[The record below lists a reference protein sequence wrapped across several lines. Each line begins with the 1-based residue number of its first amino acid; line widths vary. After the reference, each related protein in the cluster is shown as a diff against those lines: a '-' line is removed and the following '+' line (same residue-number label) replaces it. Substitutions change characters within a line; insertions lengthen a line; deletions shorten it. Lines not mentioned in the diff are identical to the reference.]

1 MKKRYIVA
9 ATVLAL
15 LGIST
20 SACSSNSS
28 SSSKST
34 KTEKTSSKST
44 KTEKTV
50 KHTYKKSVTKPKAKK
65 GFVGN
70 TYTCKDG
77 IVKINKITNVK
88 VNDGSGDPSNY
99 TAVVVEAT
107 FTNKSKKAVS
117 PEDFMDYN
125 IKISQVFDN
134 KLNEL
139 DFTDH
144 DLDDSGT
151 QWDAELKNTEE
162 DVLPGKTV
170 NFAMEN
176 SLTETTDKVT
186 NDFEVQALDQYNQ
199 DLGKPYKVKAG
210 TASAAINQD

>member
-1 MKKRYIVA
+1 MMKKRYIVA

-28 SSSKST
+28 S
-34 KTEKTSSKST
+34 SSKST

-88 VNDGSGDPSNY
+88 VNDGIGDPSNY

-117 PEDFMDYN
+117 PEDFMDN
-125 IKISQVFDN
+125 IQISQVFDN
-134 KLNEL
+134 KLNKL

-144 DLDDSGT
+144 DLDDSGN
-151 QWDAELKNTEE
+151 QWDAELKNKEE

-170 NFAMEN
+170 SFAMEN
-176 SLTETTDKVT
+176 NLTETTDKVT

>member
-34 KTEKTSSKST
+34 KN
-44 KTEKTV
+44 EKTV

-117 PEDFMDYN
+117 PEDFMDN
-125 IKISQVFDN
+125 IQISQVFDN
-134 KLNEL
+134 KLNKL

-144 DLDDSGT
+144 DLDDSGN
-151 QWDAELKNTEE
+151 QWDAELKNQEE

-170 NFAMEN
+170 SFAMEN
-176 SLTETTDKVT
+176 NLTETTDKVT
-186 NDFEVQALDQYNQ
+186 NDFEVQPMD
-199 DLGKPYKVKAG
+199 DMGKKVGKPLKVKAG
-210 TASAAINQD
+210 TASAAINQN